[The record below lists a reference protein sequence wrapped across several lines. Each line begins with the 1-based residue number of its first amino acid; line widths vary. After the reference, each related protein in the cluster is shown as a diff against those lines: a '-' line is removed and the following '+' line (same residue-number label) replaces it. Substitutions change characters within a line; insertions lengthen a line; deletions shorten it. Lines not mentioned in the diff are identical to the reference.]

1 MTVSFI
7 QRALNRPRFLILVFL
22 LAGLPGLFS
31 PHANATNFETAAIPH
46 EMDDYSSSLAQWQ
59 PLAEQGDVIAQLNLG
74 LMYRDGK
81 GVPQDHVAAAK
92 WFLAAARQGDSMAQY
107 SIGVMHEH
115 GYGIPQDYAEAAKWY
130 RRAAEQGL
138 ALAQFT
144 LAPFLWERG
153 RRSARFHRR
162 AYVDQPGGV
171 EWHRAGG

>member
-92 WFLAAARQGDSMAQY
+92 W
-107 SIGVMHEH
+107 
-115 GYGIPQDYAEAAKWY
+115 Y

-144 LAPFLWERG
+144 LALFYGNGVGVPLDFIAAHMWINLAASNGIELAVEYRDVLASTMPPEALT
-153 RRSARFHRR
+153 RAEALARQCL
-162 AYVDQPGGV
+162 ASNYQDCG
-171 EWHRAGG
+171 E